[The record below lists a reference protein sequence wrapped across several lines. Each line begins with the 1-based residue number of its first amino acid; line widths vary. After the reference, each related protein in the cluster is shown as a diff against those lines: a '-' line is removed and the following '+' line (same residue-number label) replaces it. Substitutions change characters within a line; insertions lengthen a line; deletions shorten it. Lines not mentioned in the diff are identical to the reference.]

1 MPKNTLFKRQNYT
14 SKNYSFY
21 LCEHVIFQNASEI
34 IPFNL
39 FSARCI
45 NTQKKQEQLLQ
56 PQS

>member
-1 MPKNTLFKRQNYT
+1 MPKNTLFKRQNFT

-21 LCEHVIFQNASEI
+21 LFEHFIFQNASEI

-39 FSARCI
+39 FSAQYI